1 MSDPHIREAAESL
14 LSSVSP
20 HHRTLTHSHS
30 VNLVSDDLVAGHRPQ
45 GKMSTVRRFF
55 CLFVTFDLLFTSLMW
70 LICVMMRG
78 ETLQQI
84 FDSEI
89 IHYDVKSSLFDI
101 VMVAVSRFV
110 VLLLFYA
117 LLYINNWS
125 IIALSTGCTCAFLI
139 AKVFVFDWPHAAQ
152 PVYEVFLILTSFTL
166 AWGEAW
172 FLDFRVLPQ
181 ELQAKQILESIVY
194 PHSPSVHH
202 GAVSERTPLLQPAGS
217 GGRQSNYAESTVK
230 WFSPVETP
238 ESSPRPRRPGEQI
251 ILTTEQIDEYKAQA
265 QESMSNAFR
274 IVNLPNWSV
283 EKKGAQKGDVV
294 ETKRTEQFG
303 KVYRFTGVVECP
315 PKFLYEEFK
324 DNITRLPE
332 WNPTILKS
340 ELIKEIGPGMDLSY
354 QVTAGGGRGI
364 IAPRDFVILRCTAP
378 LSREGKVVDHD
389 PHSYISSGVSVTV
402 PGYPPH
408 RDLVRGQN
416 KVGCWYLRPRSVQTP
431 GGKIE
436 THTTFQWLMCC
447 DLKGK
452 IPQFVLDAAFATV
465 MLDYIVHVRRFVAD
479 AKAKGRF

>member
-1 MSDPHIREAAESL
+1 MSDPYIREAAESL

-20 HHRTLTHSHS
+20 QNRTLSHS
-30 VNLVSDDLVAGHRPQ
+30 VNLFSEDLVAGHRPQ
-45 GKMSTVRRFF
+45 GRMSTVRRFF

-78 ETLQQI
+78 QTLQLI

-89 IHYDVKSSLFDI
+89 IHYNVKSSLFDI
-101 VMVAVSRFV
+101 VMAAVCRFV

-139 AKVFVFDWPHAAQ
+139 AKVFVFDWPHAVE

-181 ELQAKQILESIVY
+181 ELQAKQILDTIV
-194 PHSPSVHH
+194 HQGGS
-202 GAVSERTPLLQPAGS
+202 SERTPLLQPGPGS
-217 GGRQSNYAESTVK
+217 GQRSNYAESTVK

-238 ESSPRPRRPGEQI
+238 ESSPRPRRPGEQV

-265 QESMSNAFR
+265 MESMTNAWR
-274 IVNLPNWSV
+274 IVNLSNWNT
-283 EKKGAQKGDVV
+283 EKKGSHKGDIV
-294 ETKRTEQFG
+294 ESKKTEQFG
-303 KVYRFTGVVECP
+303 KVYRFTGTVECP
-315 PKFLYEEFK
+315 PKFLYDEFK
-324 DNITRLPE
+324 DNITRLPD

-364 IAPRDFVILRCTAP
+364 IAPRDFVILRCSAA
-378 LSREGKVVDHD
+378 LSADGKIVDEN
-389 PHSYISSGVSVTV
+389 PQAYISSGVSVNV

-416 KVGCWYLRPRSVQTP
+416 KVGCWYLKPRSVQTQ

-452 IPQFVLDAAFATV
+452 IPQFVLDAAFSTV
-465 MLDYIVHVRRFVAD
+465 MLDYIVHVRKFVSE
-479 AKAKGRF
+479 AKAQGKF

>member
-1 MSDPHIREAAESL
+1 MSNPHYREAAESL

-20 HHRTLTHSHS
+20 HHRTLTHSTS
-30 VNLVSDDLVAGHRPQ
+30 LNLVSDDLVAGHRPQ

-78 ETLQQI
+78 DTLEQI
-84 FDSEI
+84 VNTEI
-89 IHYDVKSSLFDI
+89 LQYNVKTSLFDI
-101 VMVAVSRFV
+101 VMVAVCRFI

-117 LLYINNWS
+117 VLYINNWS
-125 IIALSTGCTCAFLI
+125 VIALSTGTTCALLI
-139 AKVFVFDWPHAAQ
+139 AKVFVFDWPNAVQ

-181 ELQAKQILESIVY
+181 EFQAKTILESIV
-194 PHSPSVHH
+194 HH
-202 GAVSERTPLLQPAGS
+202 NASERTPLLQPHTS
-217 GGRQSNYAESTVK
+217 QQHSNYAESTVK

-238 ESSPRPRRPGEQI
+238 ESSPRVRRPGEQI
-251 ILTTEQIDEYKAQA
+251 ILTQEQIDEYKAQA
-265 QESMSNAFR
+265 HESMQNAWR
-274 IVNLPNWSV
+274 IVNLPNWTL
-283 EKKGAQKGDVV
+283 EKKGTKGDIV
-294 ETKRTEQFG
+294 ESRRTEQFG
-303 KVYRFTGVVECP
+303 KVYRFTGMVEAP

-324 DNITRLPE
+324 DNITKLPE

-340 ELIKEIGPGMDLSY
+340 ELIKEVGPGIDLSY

-378 LSREGKVVDHD
+378 LSRDGTPVTTE
-389 PHSYISSGVSVTV
+389 PYSYISSGVSVTV

-416 KVGCWYLRPRSVQTP
+416 KVGCWYLKPRTVQTS

-436 THTTFQWLMCC
+436 THTMFQWLMCC

-465 MLDYIVHVRRFVAD
+465 MLDYIVHVRKFAAE
-479 AKAKGRF
+479 AKQQGRF

>member
-1 MSDPHIREAAESL
+1 MSQPHYREAAESL

-20 HHRTLTHSHS
+20 HHRTLRLIPAHSTS
-30 VNLVSDDLVAGHRPQ
+30 LNLVSEDLVAGHRPQ

-78 ETLQQI
+78 ETLEQI
-84 FDSEI
+84 MNSEI
-89 IHYDVKSSLFDI
+89 VHYNVKTSLFDI
-101 VMVAVSRFV
+101 VMVAVCRFV

-117 LLYINNWS
+117 VLYINNWS
-125 IIALSTGCTCAFLI
+125 IIALSTGCTCALLI
-139 AKVFVFDWPHAAQ
+139 AKVFVFDWPNAVQ

-181 ELQAKQILESIVY
+181 ELQAKQILESIV
-194 PHSPSVHH
+194 HH
-202 GAVSERTPLLQPAGS
+202 NTSERTPLLQAQVPYAS
-217 GGRQSNYAESTVK
+217 QSNYAESTVK

-238 ESSPRPRRPGEQI
+238 ESSPRPRRPGEQV
-251 ILTTEQIDEYKAQA
+251 ILTQEQIDEYKAQA
-265 QESMSNAFR
+265 HESMQNAWR
-274 IVNLPNWSV
+274 IVNLSNWSV
-283 EKKGAQKGDVV
+283 EKKGAKGDLV
-294 ETKRTEQFG
+294 ESKKTEQFG
-303 KVYRFTGVVECP
+303 KVYRFTGIVEAP

-324 DNITRLPE
+324 DNITKLPE

-340 ELIKEIGPGMDLSY
+340 ELIKEVGPGVDLSY

-378 LSREGKVVDHD
+378 LNKEGQVVTTD
-389 PHSYISSGVSVTV
+389 PYSYISSGVSVTV

-416 KVGCWYLRPRSVQTP
+416 KVGCWFLKPRTVQTP

-436 THTTFQWLMCC
+436 THTVFQWLMCC

-465 MLDYIVHVRRFVAD
+465 MLDYIVHVRKFAAE
-479 AKAKGRF
+479 AKEQGRF